1 MKGNW
6 LSGTLSRVGQPSV
19 LFDAKPEEQTAINR
33 EGTYCIKR
41 VLQILRSRCRD
52 RECWRSEEIFRGSTS
67 DSWVPGSSAE
77 RYKRDNF

>member
-33 EGTYCIKR
+33 EGTYCIKSGVTDLEIEVQRSR
-41 VLQILRSRCRD
+41 VLEIRGDFPWFNLR
-52 RECWRSEEIFRGSTS
+52 FVGA
-67 DSWVPGSSAE
+67 GLE
-77 RYKRDNF
+77 R